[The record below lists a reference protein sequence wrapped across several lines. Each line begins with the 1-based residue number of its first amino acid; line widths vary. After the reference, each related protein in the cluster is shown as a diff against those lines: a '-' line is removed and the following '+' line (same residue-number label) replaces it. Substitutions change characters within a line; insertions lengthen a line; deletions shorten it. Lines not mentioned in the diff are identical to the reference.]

1 MPEIPEPRKR
11 FEFTKL
17 IELAYP
23 IVIICAFSLAK
34 EFLLPIVLAAVL
46 SFVLAPVVSR
56 LEEWGL
62 HPVLAVL
69 SVVATAFALIGL
81 ICTTLSIEALDMA
94 SSLQKYR
101 DNINAK
107 WVAVQHG
114 PPGPLNLAFRNV
126 GELINDLTK
135 ASAAATPSSQA
146 QEPTKVQIVGGTTG
160 TIAVVGKSLTPVVGP
175 VAEFAI
181 IVVFVIFMLLER
193 KRLRERFL
201 RLIGHSQAV
210 TTTLAVDEAGYQLGR
225 FLLMQL
231 VVNSIYALVIGVGL
245 LLIGIPNALLWAVL
259 TLVLRFLP
267 YVGLW
272 ISAFFPVVLSIAIS
286 TNWTQPILT
295 ILLYVVLEVLTNN
308 VIEPVVLGGS
318 TGMSPL
324 AVIVS
329 AFFWTWIWGPVGLL
343 LATPITACLVVLGRY
358 FPAFLPYSVM
368 LAADPPTSTETKL
381 LRLFTE
387 DRFPEVKALV
397 QELAG
402 MQLSTKTAEEL
413 ILPTVR
419 VIEKDLFPGATVS
432 KTRARIYSQM
442 RQLIDELTVLQPSG
456 SEQMLNDIDQAESVL
471 IIVPF
476 IREGDE
482 VVGRIL
488 ERLLEVEGIRSNLF
502 SWRTLLS
509 EKLSR
514 LKELEARYVL
524 LSTTDPRSTAAVGK
538 MADSL
543 RALLPDAAILVGF
556 WSLPPSGAAQLFRK
570 IKESAAND
578 IYTNLDQSVRGIASL
593 ISSAVA
599 GSRPNYPLAK

>member
-1 MPEIPEPRKR
+1 
-11 FEFTKL
+11 
-17 IELAYP
+17 
-23 IVIICAFSLAK
+23 
-34 EFLLPIVLAAVL
+34 
-46 SFVLAPVVSR
+46 
-56 LEEWGL
+56 
-62 HPVLAVL
+62 
-69 SVVATAFALIGL
+69 
-81 ICTTLSIEALDMA
+81 
-94 SSLQKYR
+94 
-101 DNINAK
+101 
-107 WVAVQHG
+107 
-114 PPGPLNLAFRNV
+114 
-126 GELINDLTK
+126 
-135 ASAAATPSSQA
+135 
-146 QEPTKVQIVGGTTG
+146 
-160 TIAVVGKSLTPVVGP
+160 
-175 VAEFAI
+175 
-181 IVVFVIFMLLER
+181 
-193 KRLRERFL
+193 
-201 RLIGHSQAV
+201 
-210 TTTLAVDEAGYQLGR
+210 
-225 FLLMQL
+225 
-231 VVNSIYALVIGVGL
+231 
-245 LLIGIPNALLWAVL
+245 
-259 TLVLRFLP
+259 
-267 YVGLW
+267 
-272 ISAFFPVVLSIAIS
+272 
-286 TNWTQPILT
+286 
-295 ILLYVVLEVLTNN
+295 
-308 VIEPVVLGGS
+308 
-318 TGMSPL
+318 
-324 AVIVS
+324 
-329 AFFWTWIWGPVGLL
+329 
-343 LATPITACLVVLGRY
+343 
-358 FPAFLPYSVM
+358 M

-524 LSTTDPRSTAAVGK
+524 LSTIDPRSTAAVGK

>member
-329 AFFWTWIWGPVGLL
+329 ALFWTWIWGPVGLL

>member
-160 TIAVVGKSLTPVVGP
+160 TIAVVSKSLTPVVGP

-201 RLIGHSQAV
+201 RLIGHSHVA

-419 VIEKDLFPGATVS
+419 VIEKDLFPGAAVS

>member
-11 FEFTKL
+11 FEFDTL
-17 IELAYP
+17 IELAYLV
-23 IVIICAFSLAK
+23 VILCAFSLAK

-56 LEEWGL
+56 LEKWGL
-62 HPVLAVL
+62 HPIFAVL

-81 ICTTLSIEALDMA
+81 LSATLSIEALDMA
-94 SSLQKYR
+94 SSLPKYR

-107 WVAVQHG
+107 WVAVQRG

-135 ASAAATPSSQA
+135 VSTATTPGAQE
-146 QEPTKVQIVGGTTG
+146 QEPTKVQIVSGTTG
-160 TIAVVGKSLTPVVGP
+160 TIETVRKSLTPLLGP
-175 VAEFAI
+175 VAEFA
-181 IVVFVIFMLLER
+181 VVVVLVIFMLLER
-193 KRLRERFL
+193 EQLRERFL
-201 RLIGHSQAV
+201 RLIGHSHVA
-210 TTTLAVDEAGYQLGR
+210 TTTLAVDEAGSQLGR

-231 VVNSIYALVIGVGL
+231 VVNSIYALVIGIGL

-286 TNWTQPILT
+286 TNWTQPMLT
-295 ILLYVVLEVLTNN
+295 ILLYVILEVFTNN
-308 VIEPVVLGGS
+308 IIEPVVLGGS

-329 AFFWTWIWGPVGLL
+329 ALFWTWIWGPVGLL

-368 LAADPPTSTETKL
+368 LAADPPTSIETKL

-402 MQLSTKTAEEL
+402 MQLSSKTAEEL

-419 VIEKDLFPGATVS
+419 VIEKDLFPGPTVS
-432 KTRARIYSQM
+432 KTRTRIYSQM
-442 RQLIDELTVLQPSG
+442 RQLIDELTVSKPSG
-456 SEQMLNDIDQAESVL
+456 PEQPTHDIRQPELVL
-471 IIVPF
+471 VIVPF

-482 VVGRIL
+482 IVGRIL
-488 ERLLEVEGIRSNLF
+488 ERLLEVEGIRCNLL
-502 SWRTLLS
+502 SWRILLA
-509 EKLSR
+509 EKLNR
-514 LKELEARYVL
+514 LKELQPRYIL
-524 LSTTDPRSTAAVGK
+524 LSATDPRSTAAVGK
-538 MADSL
+538 MAESL
-543 RALLPDAAILVGF
+543 RGLLPDATILVGL
-556 WSLPPSGAAQLFRK
+556 WNLPPSGAARLFRK
-570 IKESAAND
+570 IKESAASD
-578 IYTNLDQSVRGIASL
+578 IYTNLDQAVRGIASQ
-593 ISSAVA
+593 ISSAA
-599 GSRPNYPLAK
+599 EGSRPKSPWAQ